1 MNEQFVFQDNPVFL
15 IVLIGVFALFAVVA
29 SLISALI
36 FCRIFS
42 KAGYHWA
49 LGLLTLIPVINMLV
63 PFFLAFADWPAQKE
77 LRELQQRLGI
87 APGQDV
93 SGDRRY

>member
-15 IVLIGVFALFAVVA
+15 IVLISVIGFLVVVVN
-29 SLISALI
+29 LISVLI
-36 FCRIFS
+36 FCKIFS

-49 LGLLTLIPVINMLV
+49 FGLLTLVPVINMCV
-63 PFFLAFADWPAQKE
+63 PFFLAFADWPVQKE
-77 LRELQQRLGI
+77 VRELRQRLGTV
-87 APGQDV
+87 PGQGV